1 MMFGACTSLLDAMRA
16 GRLHTVTLV
25 LADLESD
32 GWRIPVG
39 ADLAAMYCGVPA
51 ATVVQPPARRV
62 EQLVIIKLG
71 LTARCV
77 SQATL
82 FSESLRVV
90 TNCDKRV
97 DWDVAQWIEF
107 ISVRNDAPAC
117 CPGGVAF
124 PKQPT
129 HYLISIPE

>member
-62 EQLVIIKLG
+62 EQNGDADLFLDWFTS
-71 LTARCV
+71 LNPSFHDTRSDSD
-77 SQATL
+77 SQ
-82 FSESLRVV
+82 ES
-90 TNCDKRV
+90 
-97 DWDVAQWIEF
+97 
-107 ISVRNDAPAC
+107 S
-117 CPGGVAF
+117 
-124 PKQPT
+124 
-129 HYLISIPE
+129 